1 MDPERAR
8 GLRTAKRR
16 ATALL
21 VFAAAVYVVAR
32 LAEADHE
39 GLGYLRATAEAA
51 MVGGLADWFAVT
63 ALFRHPL
70 GVPIPHTAIVPRGK
84 DQLGRSLGGFVEEHF
99 LAPELVTER
108 LRSAQ
113 PAARLGEWLADPRN
127 VTLVG
132 EQAGAVLRGTVEVLD
147 DDEVQLG
154 LEQLLVERLRL
165 LPIAPIV
172 GRSVQIAVDGGHHQ
186 VLFDSALSG
195 LERFLVENR
204 QTLRDR
210 MDRESPWWVPGPIDD
225 RIFEKIFDGV
235 RRFVAD
241 VGGEPDHEL
250 RRELDRRVRE
260 LAERLKSSPELHER
274 AEALKTELLDHPE
287 MRAWMGSLWMNVERA
302 VVDASHDPTSTLRVQ
317 IERALASFGASLR
330 TDPALRAKVD
340 HWLAG
345 AVGYLVEQVRPEVSE
360 LISVTVSRWDGD
372 QTSRVI
378 EAQVGRDL
386 QFIRI
391 NGTLVGGL
399 CGLVI
404 HTIGELLV

>member
-1 MDPERAR
+1 MLAAEVDPERAR
-8 GLRTAKRR
+8 GLRVAKRR

-21 VFAAAVYVVAR
+21 VFAAIVYVAAR
-32 LAEADHE
+32 LAEADHG

-108 LRSAQ
+108 LSAAQ
-113 PAARLGEWLADPRN
+113 PAARLGEWLADPHN

-147 DDEVQLG
+147 DEEVQLG

-172 GRSVQIAVDGGHHQ
+172 GRSVQIAVEGGHHQ
-186 VLFDSALSG
+186 VLFDSALRG

-241 VGGEPDHEL
+241 VG
-250 RRELDRRVRE
+250 R
-260 LAERLKSSPELHER
+260 
-274 AEALKTELLDHPE
+274 
-287 MRAWMGSLWMNVERA
+287 
-302 VVDASHDPTSTLRVQ
+302 
-317 IERALASFGASLR
+317 
-330 TDPALRAKVD
+330 
-340 HWLAG
+340 
-345 AVGYLVEQVRPEVSE
+345 
-360 LISVTVSRWDGD
+360 
-372 QTSRVI
+372 
-378 EAQVGRDL
+378 
-386 QFIRI
+386 
-391 NGTLVGGL
+391 
-399 CGLVI
+399 
-404 HTIGELLV
+404 